1 MIKGY
6 AGLCKLLRQR
16 NTIRK
21 LSIVFLPC
29 GLNFKKMKLEA
40 TLLNRSGNKC
50 EICGSADDIK
60 VYEVQPQDNPNEENS
75 IVACSVCRNQIDKK
89 AELNQEHWK
98 CLTES
103 MWSEVPGVQ
112 VVAWRMLNR
121 MRAESW
127 AADLLD
133 MLYLDDEKLA
143 WAKATGDH
151 EDDGSVDLHKDAN
164 GNILQHGDTVV
175 LTKSLDVKGSTLNAK
190 MGTVVKNIRLVEDNT
205 EQIEGKIE
213 GQVIVILTK
222 YVRKQGN

>member
-1 MIKGY
+1 
-6 AGLCKLLRQR
+6 
-16 NTIRK
+16 
-21 LSIVFLPC
+21 
-29 GLNFKKMKLEA
+29 MKTEA
-40 TLLNRSGNKC
+40 AVLKRSDNKC
-50 EICGSADDIK
+50 ELCGSAEDLK
-60 VYEVQPQDNPNEENS
+60 VYEVQPQDNSNEDNS
-75 IVACSVCRNQIDKK
+75 IVACSKCIAQIDKK
-89 AELNQEHWK
+89 AELNQGHWK

-121 MRAESW
+121 LRTESW
-127 AADLLD
+127 ASDLLD

-151 EDDGSVDLHKDAN
+151 ENDSSVDLHKDAN
-164 GNILQHGDTVV
+164 GTILQQGDTVV

-190 MGTVVKNIRLVEDNT
+190 MGTVVKNIRLVEGNT

-222 YVRKQGN
+222 YVRKQG